1 VRRLSRCGPT
11 GELAWLDSDPVQPT
25 LGRCSPLP
33 ARSLLADYIIVGSDS
48 GRISVF
54 EYVESPHP
62 AFKRLHLE
70 TFGKSGSRRIVPG
83 QHLAVDPK
91 GRSVM
96 IGAVEKAKLVYVLNR
111 DAASELTIGSPME
124 AHKNNAIITSMVGVD
139 VGYDNPLYACLEV
152 DYSESDQDP
161 TGEAFINAEK
171 VGPGACGRDR

>member
-1 VRRLSRCGPT
+1 
-11 GELAWLDSDPVQPT
+11 
-25 LGRCSPLP
+25 
-33 ARSLLADYIIVGSDS
+33 
-48 GRISVF
+48 
-54 EYVESPHP
+54 
-62 AFKRLHLE
+62 
-70 TFGKSGSRRIVPG
+70 
-83 QHLAVDPK
+83 
-91 GRSVM
+91 M

-171 VGPGACGRDR
+171 VSVPLLSWVVGPCPSRRQR